1 MTMILS
7 VDAQRLWDA
16 ARTLNAS
23 HLTPSPGPPPAP
35 HLDPHRP
42 NVIAAPTPAPTGAF
56 MTKRPALPP
65 LLFFTDPARTPRP
78 WETAGRLPSG
88 AAVIYR
94 HFGAADAG
102 DVAQRLRDVTAKAGV
117 LLLIGQDAELAER
130 VSADGVH
137 LAERSLSEATVLAR
151 RHPDWLLTGAAH
163 SLETVVSASDQ
174 LTDSLSALVVSPVFT
189 AGGAS
194 AARPAL
200 GIDPFTDMV
209 GASALPVYGLGG
221 ITADNADRL
230 LESGACGI
238 AGVDSIQRAFA

>member
-1 MTMILS
+1 MILS

-23 HLTPSPGPPPAP
+23 HLTQSLAP
-35 HLDPHRP
+35 HLAPHRP
-42 NVIAAPTPAPTGAF
+42 NVIAAPAAPTGAR
-56 MTKRPALPP
+56 TTRRLALPP

-78 WETAGRLPSG
+78 RETAGRLPSG

-102 DVAQRLRDVTAKAGV
+102 DVAQRLRDVTAEAGV

-174 LTDSLSALVVSPVFT
+174 LTDSLSALVVSPVFP

-209 GASALPVYGLGG
+209 SASALPVYGLGG
-221 ITADNADRL
+221 ITADTADRL

-238 AGVDSIQRAFA
+238 AGVDSIQRAFI